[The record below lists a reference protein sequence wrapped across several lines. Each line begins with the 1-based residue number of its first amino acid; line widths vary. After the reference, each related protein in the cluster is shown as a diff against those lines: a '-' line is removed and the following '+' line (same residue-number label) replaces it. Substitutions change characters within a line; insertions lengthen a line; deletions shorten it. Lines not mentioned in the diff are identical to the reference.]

1 MSILNASNENLP
13 WTICFAD
20 DKELYAPN
28 YLSTNRKSITFES
41 KK

>member
-20 DKELYAPN
+20 DKELYDPN
-28 YLSTNRKSITFES
+28 KLSKIHKNINFGDQE
-41 KK
+41 